1 MAHSTITRP
10 ENSYRPDRTSL
21 QRRAEHALASH
32 PFQVELR
39 GSLDSLAWP
48 AVCASCGATAA
59 ERIMVRK
66 VFPRPRYR
74 SRRRRVGMATYAVAS
89 AHIPFCAACAERH
102 RELATRRSPAS
113 RMVGVLLTPLL
124 IPIVGS
130 AYFGNIVLRSAL
142 DVPPGDPGA
151 GIAWGLT
158 ALFAVIFLWSVFAA
172 WHATRPGRVEPQT
185 DVTRACDFSDDVSQL
200 FEEERRIYTMRDA
213 TFADAFYAANRDR
226 NWTAAD
232 DARSSRRL
240 AATLAVAGVAALAVW
255 LWVVLGP

>member
-10 ENSYRPDRTSL
+10 QTYRPDRTNL
-21 QRRAEHALASH
+21 QRHAEHALAQH

-39 GSLDSLAWP
+39 GSPGSLAWP
-48 AVCASCGATAA
+48 AVCASCGAAAA
-59 ERIMVRK
+59 ERIKVRK

-74 SRRRRVGMATYAVAS
+74 GRRRRVGMATYAIAS
-89 AHIPFCAACAERH
+89 ARIPFCAACAERH
-102 RELATRRSPAS
+102 RELVPRRSSAS

-124 IPIVGS
+124 IPVVGS
-130 AYFGNIVLRSAL
+130 AYFGNVVLRSAL
-142 DVPPGDPGA
+142 EVPPGDAGF

-158 ALFAVIFLWSVFAA
+158 ALFTVILLWSAFAA

-185 DVTRACDFSDDVSQL
+185 DITRACDFSDDVGQL
-200 FEEERRIYTMRDA
+200 FEGERRIYAMRDA

-226 NWTAAD
+226 LWTAAD
-232 DARSSRRL
+232 DARSSRRF
-240 AATLAVAGVAALAVW
+240 AAALAVAGVAALAVW